1 MNVPAQ
7 RDDHGRLL
15 PGFSGN
21 PSGRPRVV
29 AQIRDMALKA
39 APAAFEKVCDLVQ
52 SVDERIALAASQ
64 EILNRAYG
72 KPLQSVDAEV
82 KKFDMNALYLAA
94 TKLANCGDPAT
105 APKIVDVTPLP
116 DDAPEPTE
124 DPATAITT
132 DW

>member
-39 APAAFEKVCDLVQ
+39 APAAFEKVCDLVR

-72 KPLQSVDAEV
+72 KPVQSVDTEV
-82 KKFDMNALYLAA
+82 RKININALYLAA
-94 TKLANCGDPAT
+94 VQQAQPG
-105 APKIVDVTPLP
+105 APPIVDVTPEP
-116 DDAPEPTE
+116 SDDAPEATE
-124 DPATAITT
+124 PATTVT
-132 DW
+132 EW